1 MRTLLPLRFCVR
13 LPTSNRVA
21 APDAI
26 VGVARAAEELGFWAV
41 SVHDHVVFNGAWVAC
56 GAPDTTSAGDDRDM
70 YEALTTLAYVAGAT
84 SRIRLMTGILLLPI
98 REVVL
103 AAKQI
108 ATIDALSGGRM
119 VLGVGI
125 GAASR
130 RGDAAQP
137 MKLGAHAVNA
147 EKENATFR
155 VGPGRGRLANE
166 QLAAMRAIWTE
177 DAPSAD
183 GEFVSFDEIEVF
195 PKPAQPGGPPIL
207 VGGNSEAAM
216 RRVAALGDGWLP
228 TAMSPAEYAAA
239 SARLEELA
247 GSRTRPLR
255 ALNIFTA
262 VGGSDAEAREL
273 AAATLGE
280 RFDPEH
286 LSERNLVGTLST
298 LSDRI
303 AEYEQAGVELLE
315 FKPVYRSADE
325 LIELLRSLAAEVL
338 PRFSG
343 PPQQS

>member
-1 MRTLLPLRFCVR
+1 M
-13 LPTSNRVA
+13 
-21 APDAI
+21 
-26 VGVARAAEELGFWAV
+26 
-41 SVHDHVVFNGAWVAC
+41 HDHVVFNGAWVAC
-56 GAPDTTSAGDDRDM
+56 GAPDAGGDGDDRDM
-70 YEALTTLAYVAGAT
+70 YEALTTLAYVAGTT

-103 AAKQI
+103 AAKQV

-177 DAPSAD
+177 DAASAD
-183 GEFVSFDEIEVF
+183 GEFVSFHEIEVF
-195 PKPAQPGGPPIL
+195 PKPAQRGGPPIL
-207 VGGNSEAAM
+207 IGGNSEAAM

-228 TAMSPAEYAAA
+228 TAMSPTEYAAA
-239 SARLEELA
+239 AARLGELTSAA
-247 GSRTRPLR
+247 GARPDPLR

-262 VGGSDAEAREL
+262 VGATDAEAREL
-273 AAATLGE
+273 AAEALGE
-280 RFDPEH
+280 RFDAQH
-286 LSERNLVGTLST
+286 LSERNLVGTPAG

-303 AEYEQAGVELLE
+303 AEYEAAGVELIE

-325 LIELLRSLAAEVL
+325 LIDLLGSIAAEVM
-338 PRFSG
+338 PRFADA
-343 PPQQS
+343 PQRT